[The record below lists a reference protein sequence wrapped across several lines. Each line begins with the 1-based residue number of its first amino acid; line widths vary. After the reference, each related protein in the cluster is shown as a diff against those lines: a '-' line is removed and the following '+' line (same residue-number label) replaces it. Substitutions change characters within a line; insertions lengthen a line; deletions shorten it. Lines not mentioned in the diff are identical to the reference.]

1 MVVVDGGSRAA
12 NVVVGVAVAAGARGN
27 HTIELFELDV
37 VGAVYRP
44 AIVAEQI
51 IGSTPE
57 ELRALRDRMA
67 AMLRADGPPP
77 NGKWDDLK
85 YLEPVRAFPARHA
98 STLLVFDAVVE
109 ALERAEA

>member
-1 MVVVDGGSRAA
+1 
-12 NVVVGVAVAAGARGN
+12 
-27 HTIELFELDV
+27 
-37 VGAVYRP
+37 
-44 AIVAEQI
+44 
-51 IGSTPE
+51 
-57 ELRALRDRMA
+57 
-67 AMLRADGPPP
+67 MLRADGPPP